1 MKKIAKWLN
10 EHAIC
15 LGDSIEANVT
25 HLRCIIVSF
34 VLTLIFAAFGWNG
47 RPMEILLAVL
57 LLGGTV
63 LPPAVEGIRALITK
77 TKWTP
82 WYWFP
87 IVIGNAIGVGIALLV
102 SLIFGWA
109 AL

>member
-15 LGDSIEANVT
+15 LGDSIEANVV
-25 HLRCIIVSF
+25 HLWCIIISF
-34 VLTLIFAAFGWNG
+34 VLTLIFAAFGWKG

-63 LPPAVEGIRALITK
+63 LPPIVEGVRALVTK

-87 IVIGNAIGVGIALLV
+87 VVIGNAIGVGIALLV

-109 AL
+109 TL